1 MTTGAGLTG
10 GGAGGGAT
18 CATGVDVLPHA
29 NSVMPATATRI
40 LTAPVVSR
48 YASTMF
54 DALRDRLDGWKAK
67 AIDRAWAESWKA
79 ARAVATPWMKR
90 EYAAAVEKLRGLA
103 RRDVVIS
110 RDALDGFVREAAP
123 PGVPYEA
130 VVMAGKDLRARL
142 PEGPVERRGTHL
154 VGKLRLTHRAET
166 SEAVLVFVLYSDV
179 AADYFVETMGAD
191 IAAKLNAK
199 YGDIAVG
206 EAQAGIPIVL
216 KEFVAA
222 AGLGVIGKN
231 ALLFSRKFGFNCKLG
246 VVFLGAPV
254 DRYDPV
260 PEDRAWKLADCATCN
275 LCVEACPVGA
285 FDDYT
290 MNKAASCDRLIAGD
304 YFGPR
309 RDHMC
314 RACITRCPVS
324 NDVLKL
330 RRKEGAPQRLFW
342 DNEAQVSLMADLFMY
357 RPAFWIW
364 VMQRFYYGADMP
376 GREAREKKSPADALT
391 NSVSTT
397 TSDRTRDG
405 WRLTA
410 RRR

>member
-1 MTTGAGLTG
+1 ML
-10 GGAGGGAT
+10 
-18 CATGVDVLPHA
+18 D
-29 NSVMPATATRI
+29 S
-40 LTAPVVSR
+40 
-48 YASTMF
+48 
-54 DALRDRLDGWKAK
+54 LRGRLDDWKAK
-67 AIDRAWAESWKA
+67 AIDGAWAQSWKV
-79 ARAVATPWMKR
+79 ARSVATPWMKR
-90 EYAAAVEKLRGLA
+90 EHAAAVAKLHALA

-110 RDALDGFVREAAP
+110 RAALDGFVHDAAP

-130 VVMAGKDLRARL
+130 VVMRASELRTRF
-142 PEGPVERRGTHL
+142 PDGPVERRGMHL
-154 VGKLRLTHRAET
+154 VGKLRLTHRADT

-191 IAAKLNAK
+191 IAAKTNAL
-199 YGDIAVG
+199 YGDVAMG

-231 ALLFSRKFGFNCKLG
+231 SLLFSRKFGFNCKLG

-254 DRYDPV
+254 DRYDPL
-260 PEDRAWKLADCATCN
+260 PEPRDWKLADCATCN

-290 MNKAASCDRLIAGD
+290 MNKVASCDRLIAGD

-330 RRKEGAPQRLFW
+330 RRKDGAPQRLFW

-364 VMQRFYYGADMP
+364 VMQRFYYGADIP
-376 GREAREKKSPADALT
+376 GREPRAKKSPADALT

-410 RRR
+410 RRRT